1 MPKERSVSRGDQR
14 WARFRFSVIGPLLAA
29 PPKRGELR
37 AELKRLAARQWVHP
51 ITGQWVSFGVST
63 IERWYYLALR
73 ERNDPLGVLSR
84 KIREDHGTHP
94 SLSPPLRNELARQYR
109 QHPDWS
115 YRLHAD
121 NLAVRVEQDERLGPM
136 ASYESI
142 RRYMQAH
149 GMLKRRRLGG
159 RRRTAGAEAA
169 EARFENREIRSYESE
184 YVNALWHL
192 DFHHGS
198 VRVLTAPGQWVYPLL
213 LGILD
218 DHSRLCCHAQWYLNE
233 TAEALVHGLSQAFC
247 KRGLCRALMTDNG
260 GAMTAAE
267 TEQGLLRLGVVHET
281 TLPYSPYQN
290 GKQESFW
297 GQVEGRLL
305 AMLPDAKELR
315 LAQLNEATLAW
326 AEMEYNRK
334 VHSELGVAPLRRFI
348 TGKDVGRASP
358 AFEGLIQAF
367 TAQSSRTQRRSDGTI
382 SVESLR
388 YEVPSRYRHLKQL
401 SIRYAAWDLSHV
413 YLADARSG
421 QILTRL
427 YPQDK
432 RKNADGRRRRKDPL
446 GPTADPIAQ
455 RSSDE
460 TAPLLRKLIAEYAAT
475 GLPPAY
481 LPKHENHTTRK
492 ENTHE

>member
-1 MPKERSVSRGDQR
+1 M
-14 WARFRFSVIGPLLAA
+14 
-29 PPKRGELR
+29 
-37 AELKRLAARQWVHP
+37 
-51 ITGQWVSFGVST
+51 
-63 IERWYYLALR
+63 
-73 ERNDPLGVLSR
+73 
-84 KIREDHGTHP
+84 
-94 SLSPPLRNELARQYR
+94 
-109 QHPDWS
+109 
-115 YRLHAD
+115 
-121 NLAVRVEQDERLGPM
+121 
-136 ASYESI
+136 
-142 RRYMQAH
+142 
-149 GMLKRRRLGG
+149 
-159 RRRTAGAEAA
+159 
-169 EARFENREIRSYESE
+169 
-184 YVNALWHL
+184 
-192 DFHHGS
+192 
-198 VRVLTAPGQWVYPLL
+198 RVLTAPGQWVYPLL

-247 KRGLCRALMTDNG
+247 KRGLCRALMSDNG

-267 TEQGLLRLGVVHET
+267 TEQGLQRLGVVHET

-305 AMLPDAKELR
+305 AMMGTSNDLT

-334 VHSELGVAPLRRFI
+334 VHSELGVAPLRRFV
-348 TGKDVGRASP
+348 TVKDVGRESP
-358 AFEGLIQAF
+358 AFEALIQAF
-367 TAQSSRTQRRSDGTI
+367 TAQASRTQRRSDGTI
-382 SVESLR
+382 SVETIR

-446 GPTADPIAQ
+446 RPSTEPAAKA
-455 RSSDE
+455 SSDE
-460 TAPLLRKLIAEYAAT
+460 TAPLLRKLIADYAAT

-481 LPKHENHTTRK
+481 LPKHENRTTNKERK
-492 ENTHE
+492 HE